1 MNTPRA
7 QALAILMTMSIGLVS
22 CGSTP
27 VAIEAGPGAP
37 VATLPVVSL
46 PPGATLVT
54 EQSVVMGTGD
64 QWVGRLVMQVGRDG
78 DKAFQ
83 YFVETYPRQG
93 WNLVSA
99 VRAQKS
105 LMVLTRDE
113 RTATIEVSEPN
124 WLGAS
129 TATVTITPRNAG
141 AQNPRKL

>member
-7 QALAILMTMSIGLVS
+7 LALATLIAMSLGLVS

-27 VAIEAGPGAP
+27 AATDASGAP
-37 VATLPVVSL
+37 VAAAPTVSL
-46 PPGATLVT
+46 PPGATLVP

-93 WNLVSA
+93 WTLVSA

>member
-1 MNTPRA
+1 MNAARV
-7 QALAILMTMSIGLVS
+7 L
-22 CGSTP
+22 
-27 VAIEAGPGAP
+27 AP
-37 VATLPVVSL
+37 VALMLALAACGSPPVGTPSSTGAPIAALPVVAL
-46 PPGATLVT
+46 PPGATLVA
-54 EQSVVMGTGD
+54 EQSVIMGTGD

-83 YFVETYPRQG
+83 YFLDTYPRQG
-93 WNLVSA
+93 WTLVSA

-105 LMVLTRDE
+105 LIVFTRDE

-141 AQNPRKL
+141 TQNLRKL